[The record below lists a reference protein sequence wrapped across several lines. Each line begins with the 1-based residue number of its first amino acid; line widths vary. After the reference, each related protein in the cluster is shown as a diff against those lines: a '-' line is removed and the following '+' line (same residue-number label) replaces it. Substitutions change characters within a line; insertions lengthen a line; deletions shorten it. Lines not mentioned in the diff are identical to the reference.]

1 MLYTKKNYLAKAK
14 NNEKVP
20 AIMILPEPD
29 ESGSKSLKDR
39 EMNRKVE
46 PKQRAI
52 INKSTT
58 LVAEKVFILY

>member
-1 MLYTKKNYLAKAK
+1 
-14 NNEKVP
+14 
-20 AIMILPEPD
+20 MILPEPD

-58 LVAEKVFILY
+58 LVAKKVFILY

>member
-1 MLYTKKNYLAKAK
+1 
-14 NNEKVP
+14 
-20 AIMILPEPD
+20 MILPEPD

-52 INKSTT
+52 INKSTI
-58 LVAEKVFILY
+58 LVAEKVFILRIVDRLFVLNVNECVD